1 MLEESVLILSFGF
14 PMEGPKNRIKLF
26 FEGHRIQVSQNN
38 SVSYIQIGL
47 QIFSLK
53 TTHMIVRYFSKTC
66 S

>member
-26 FEGHRIQVSQNN
+26 FEGHRIQISQNN

-47 QIFSLK
+47 HTNFFFEND
-53 TTHMIVRYFSKTC
+53 TYDC
-66 S
+66 